1 MRNPRF
7 IESYTEFFA
16 LKEFLY
22 GGKEYVPE
30 EPFDVSE
37 LDKRSIE
44 HLFGA
49 WLIGN
54 ASDITKRFG
63 STVTEE
69 VTAPVE
75 EEVEETDPEVA
86 EVVEDTEESFK
97 VKFKGQVKEIK
108 RNQLRENG
116 TLTKSALKLFDE

>member
-63 STVTEE
+63 SVPE

-75 EEVEETDPEVA
+75 EKVEETAPEIA

-97 VKFKGQVKEIK
+97 VKYRGQVKEIK

>member
-63 STVTEE
+63 SVPE
-69 VTAPVE
+69 VTSPVE
-75 EEVEETDPEVA
+75 EEVEETAPEIA